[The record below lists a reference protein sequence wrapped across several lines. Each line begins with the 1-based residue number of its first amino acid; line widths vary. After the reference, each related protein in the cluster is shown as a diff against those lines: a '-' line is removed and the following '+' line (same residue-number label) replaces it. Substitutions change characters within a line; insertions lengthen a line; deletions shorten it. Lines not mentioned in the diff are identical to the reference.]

1 MVVVLLVSWEI
12 PFLTAGKHFF
22 ALKQTHSWPLIVS
35 IIYRPPSQGCFTEII
50 TQHFQKINKNHTEIY
65 ILSDFN
71 VNIFSNQ
78 KYIFQQTITQSMSHK
93 VNTYFQF
100 CSLYG
105 LEQLIK
111 SLSQV
116 TCIMPS
122 LIDHILA
129 TLLGRVS
136 KQGIID
142 VGLTDDQLIYCTKK
156 FSRNK
161 VGIHKDITL
170 RSLKKYT
177 VEAYREA
184 LSSL

>member
-1 MVVVLLVSWEI
+1 
-12 PFLTAGKHFF
+12 
-22 ALKQTHSWPLIVS
+22 
-35 IIYRPPSQGCFTEII
+35 
-50 TQHFQKINKNHTEIY
+50 
-65 ILSDFN
+65 
-71 VNIFSNQ
+71 
-78 KYIFQQTITQSMSHK
+78 MSHK

-156 FSRNK
+156 FSRNE